1 MMIRKPRIVLVC
13 LCLFTLIFAANAL
26 AWNFM
31 QAAATNDNRENF
43 LVPVSPNTKAITKV
57 KPQPVVKTRP
67 AFGFQQRAQA
77 LAQERLL
84 QCPLPTLR
92 FRGWELDAQAM
103 FARTRGKLTFWNSQF
118 GFSTSWNQQPEID
131 FNSAMGI
138 PDHSVV
144 GTFSARYKFKPRW
157 SVKYL
162 ITPTVI
168 NGSGNPGTWFQFGA
182 GQSLQSKWE
191 RLSQQIG
198 LVYDPILTPTS
209 RVGIFA
215 DYVRIRERVRFGNN
229 GWSGSTFGG
238 SAFDNDLDMA
248 MAGIEMEKLVK
259 VTRSCST
266 FSCECKAGVAFL
278 DDAFGADLST
288 GLKYSVNLN
297 NGRSGY
303 LKGGYRYL
311 TYKKGYSDTKM
322 IDVAMDGGFVEM
334 GFLF

>member
-1 MMIRKPRIVLVC
+1 MMIRKPRVVLVC
-13 LCLFTLIFAANAL
+13 LSLFTLIFAANAM

-31 QAAATNDNRENF
+31 QAAAASDNRETF
-43 LVPVSPNTKAITKV
+43 LVPVSPNAKAITKV
-57 KPQPVVKTRP
+57 KPQPIVKTKP
-67 AFGFQQRAQA
+67 FWGFQERAQF
-77 LAQERLL
+77 LAQ
-84 QCPLPTLR
+84 QQVACPLPTLR

-103 FARTRGKLTFWNSQF
+103 FARTKGKVTLWNNQF
-118 GFSTSWNQQPEID
+118 GFSASWNQQPEVD
-131 FNSAMGI
+131 FNSALGI

-162 ITPTVI
+162 ITPTVF
-168 NGSGNPGTWFQFGA
+168 NGSGNPGNWFQFGA

-191 RLSQQIG
+191 RLHQQIG

-215 DYVRIRERVRFGNN
+215 DYVRIRERVRFGNA
-229 GWSGSTFGG
+229 GWSGSAFGG

-248 MAGIEMEKLVK
+248 MAGIEMEKLLK
-259 VTRSCST
+259 VTRSSSAL
-266 FSCECKAGVAFL
+266 SCECKAGVAFL
-278 DDAFGADLST
+278 DDAVGADLST
-288 GLKYSVNLN
+288 GLKYSVDLN

-303 LKGGYRYL
+303 VKGGYRYL
-311 TYKKGYSDTKM
+311 TYKKGYSESKM
-322 IDVAMDGGFVEM
+322 IDVAMDGGYVEM